1 MDDGEVAS
9 TVNEVLFQ
17 SSLSVT
23 EIDAWS
29 PDKSL
34 SIDRSAGLSRKLA
47 VPKVMLSLGLSIMG
61 SRSTFLG
68 AENLPRVLFSV
79 ETRFLVAVDELNGF
93 RGSELG
99 REGEGVV
106 MVPSGSSEGALV
118 ACEGEKLDR
127 NADGEEDANGFE
139 LKDVFDGGGGIANYS
154 IEGSN
159 VSMSIS
165 RKRCMLPRHAND
177 TPPLHSRRQPG
188 WHQDHKCRVSMVAIP
203 NKEINKIKK

>member
-1 MDDGEVAS
+1 MGRPFLPFESCDEMEEGEVAS

-23 EIDAWS
+23 EVDAWS

-34 SIDRSAGLSRKLA
+34 SIDRSGLSRKLA

-79 ETRFLVAVDELNGF
+79 ETRFLVVNELNGF
-93 RGSELG
+93 RGVELG
-99 REGEGVV
+99 REGGGDV
-106 MVPSGSSEGALV
+106 MVPSGSSEGVLD

-127 NADGEEDANGFE
+127 NADGVEDAKGFE
-139 LKDVFDGGGGIANYS
+139 LKDVFEGGGGIANYPKTK
-154 IEGSN
+154 N
-159 VSMSIS
+159 IS
-165 RKRCMLPRHAND
+165 TIGLYD
-177 TPPLHSRRQPG
+177 ESYVGTP
-188 WHQDHKCRVSMVAIP
+188 C
-203 NKEINKIKK
+203 N